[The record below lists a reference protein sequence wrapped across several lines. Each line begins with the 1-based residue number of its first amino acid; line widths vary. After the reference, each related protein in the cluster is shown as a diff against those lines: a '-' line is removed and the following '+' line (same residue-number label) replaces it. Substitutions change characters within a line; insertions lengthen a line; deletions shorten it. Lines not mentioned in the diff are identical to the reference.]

1 MLIDSLKEWLNNYS
15 GSTTNSMKPSW
26 WTSAFPSPYSPPAS
40 EFPQHFKSTFPWI
53 LISLLGFSD
62 LCAFMTSPSRLKAS
76 SRYVSPIVLAYF
88 AWHIII
94 VNFFWQMNEEM
105 HKWIELEI
113 TWRSKSSV
121 KEMITELQH
130 PKSEDLSREI
140 EQCHS
145 SVSLSSALL
154 GSRGLTE
161 WLREAVF
168 WGSEAWSWLYEW
180 GQAPRACLVTYQE
193 KWLSVLTILNC
204 SFFISSNG
212 RNNRST
218 SGMACEEE

>member
-1 MLIDSLKEWLNNYS
+1 MIEWRFMVNHKLYEAFLMNFNLPVSLLP
-15 GSTTNSMKPSW
+15 TH
-26 WTSAFPSPYSPPAS
+26 S

-53 LISLLGFSD
+53 LISHLGFSD
-62 LCAFMTSPSRLKAS
+62 LCAFMTSPSSLKAS
-76 SRYVSPIVLAYF
+76 SRYVSPIVLEYF

-94 VNFFWQMNEEM
+94 VNFFWQTNEET
-105 HKWIELEI
+105 HKWIEVEI
-113 TWRSKSSV
+113 TWRSKPSV

-130 PKSEDLSREI
+130 LKSEDLPREI

-145 SVSLSSALL
+145 SVSLGSALL
-154 GSRGLTE
+154 RSRRLTE

-168 WGSEAWSWLYEW
+168 QGTEDWGWPYEW
-180 GQAPRACLVTYQE
+180 GQAPMACLVTYQE
-193 KWLSVLTILNC
+193 KWLRVLTILNC

-218 SGMACEEE
+218 SEMAREE